1 VPPNDNPQ
9 MRASDADR
17 DRVSAM
23 LREHMA
29 AGRLTLD
36 EFQERL
42 DALYTA
48 KTLGQLDE
56 ITADLPGIDLY
67 RLPEATMRESQATRG
82 DSSLIA
88 PEPPGRTSHVWRH
101 QWASWASVTM
111 MLFVIWLIT
120 AVSSHSAAGLW
131 FLWVSGPW
139 GAILLGR
146 WIFGQHPDGG
156 GPGHIQG
163 GPQNQLG
170 SAERQRQLDEHMQ
183 HNQEHMQEQMRRRQ
197 EHMQRRQE
205 RNQRRYGPPGGG
217 PGSPEE
223 Y

>member
-1 VPPNDNPQ
+1 VPSDNPQ

-42 DALYTA
+42 DAAYEA

-56 ITADLPGIDLY
+56 ITADLPAIDLY
-67 RLPEATMRESQATRG
+67 RLPEATMRESQATG
-82 DSSLIA
+82 GAGLIA
-88 PEPPGRTSHVWRH
+88 PSPHGRLSPAWRGA
-101 QWASWASVTM
+101 WSSWASVTLL
-111 MLFVIWLIT
+111 LFVIWLIT
-120 AVSSHSAAGLW
+120 AVSSHHADGLW
-131 FLWVSGPW
+131 FLWIAGPW

-146 WIFGQHPDGG
+146 WMFGHHPGGSGSGSGG
-156 GPGHIQG
+156 GPGHIQTG
-163 GPQNQLG
+163 QANELRSG
-170 SAERQRQLDEHMQ
+170 ERQQRLDEQLQRH
-183 HNQEHMQEQMRRRQ
+183 QEQMARHQEQTQRQ
-197 EHMQRRQE
+197 QERMQRRY
-205 RNQRRYGPPGGG
+205 RPPDGGS
-217 PGSPEE
+217 GSPGE

>member
-1 VPPNDNPQ
+1 VPDDPK

-23 LREHMA
+23 LREHVA
-29 AGRLTLD
+29 AGRLTMD

-42 DALYTA
+42 DAVYAA

-56 ITADLPGIDLY
+56 VMADLPSIDLY

-82 DSSLIA
+82 DSSLIPA
-88 PEPPGRTSHVWRH
+88 PEHGRMSRTW
-101 QWASWASVTM
+101 QAAWASWASVT
-111 MLFVIWLIT
+111 LLLGVIWVLT
-120 AVSSHSAAGLW
+120 SVSSHSLGGLW

-146 WIFGQHPDGG
+146 WLFGQHPSGG
-156 GPGHIQG
+156 GPGQVRGAQLHE
-163 GPQNQLG
+163 LG
-170 SAERQRQLDEHMQ
+170 SAERQQRLDEHMQ
-183 HNQEHMQEQMRRRQ
+183 RREEHMQRQQ
-197 EHMQRRQE
+197 EHMQRRQD
-205 RNQRRYGPPGGG
+205 RMQRRYGPPGEP
-217 PGSPEE
+217 PGE

>member
-1 VPPNDNPQ
+1 VPDDNPQ

-29 AGRLTLD
+29 AGRLTMD
-36 EFQERL
+36 EFSERL
-42 DALYTA
+42 DGVYAA

-56 ITADLPGIDLY
+56 IMADLPSIDLY

-82 DSSLIA
+82 DVVA
-88 PEPPGRTSHVWRH
+88 PEPPGRMSPIWKHH
-101 QWASWASVTM
+101 WASWASVTA

-139 GAILLGR
+139 GALLLGR
-146 WIFGQHPDGG
+146 WLFGQHPDGNAPGQVG
-156 GPGHIQG
+156 GAQRPG
-163 GPQNQLG
+163 LG
-170 SAERQRQLDEHMQ
+170 SAERQQRLDEHMQ
-183 HNQEHMQEQMRRRQ
+183 RQQEHIQRQQ
-197 EHMQRRQE
+197 EHMQRHQE
-205 RNQRRYGPPGGG
+205 RMQRRYGPPGGG
-217 PGSPEE
+217 YEPPGE